1 MEEAGS
7 VDMAPPTS
15 VSLSSFAPCPR
26 RLSTNFAKPSR
37 PVVPSSRR
45 LSWLS
50 LQGRLL
56 NVEEASSAR
65 AIRGGL
71 GREEAVAWELFSP
84 IERFLIVAVIG
95 VATVESKKNWLICQ
109 LKKSVQLRDEVLSS
123 MQQKV
128 DSLCEQLN
136 NTEEKPGTWAKTEGD
151 YNVKTSGGNVT
162 ALLNETEHEERRMS
176 DLSDWASSVT
186 SASEI
191 QLNNLAIEQDIY
203 NLKRECEEKDAII
216 KELNTSVQSSN
227 AATLKRISE
236 LEDIIRRKNTIIT
249 RLKKDMIVLEQK
261 VVHLTRLQR
270 ASSSTSSPNYWQ
282 IPPMMDNLLYDMDST
297 TSPSSSDSDSSP
309 KNRPQAQQTARKS
322 TGGKAPRKQLAT
334 KAARKSAPATGG
346 VKKPHRFRPG
356 TVALR
361 EIRNYQTSTELL
373 IRKFPF
379 QRLVREIAQDF
390 KTDLRFQSSA
400 VAALQEAAEAYLVG
414 LFEDTN
420 LCAIHAK
427 RVTIMPKDIQLARRI
442 RERGLD
448 NVYQ

>member
-1 MEEAGS
+1 ME
-7 VDMAPPTS
+7 
-15 VSLSSFAPCPR
+15 
-26 RLSTNFAKPSR
+26 
-37 PVVPSSRR
+37 
-45 LSWLS
+45 
-50 LQGRLL
+50 LL
-56 NVEEASSAR
+56 A
-65 AIRGGL
+65 
-71 GREEAVAWELFSP
+71 
-84 IERFLIVAVIG
+84 
-95 VATVESKKNWLICQ
+95 
-109 LKKSVQLRDEVLSS
+109 LRV
-123 MQQKV
+123 KV
-128 DSLCEQLN
+128 DDCGCWICYQHREQF
-136 NTEEKPGTWAKTEGD
+136 KGD

-309 KNRPQAQQTARKS
+309 KNRPQAQVPK
-322 TGGKAPRKQLAT
+322 
-334 KAARKSAPATGG
+334 
-346 VKKPHRFRPG
+346 
-356 TVALR
+356 
-361 EIRNYQTSTELL
+361 TEEAS
-373 IRKFPF
+373 F
-379 QRLVREIAQDF
+379 QNDYSL
-390 KTDLRFQSSA
+390 
-400 VAALQEAAEAYLVG
+400 
-414 LFEDTN
+414 
-420 LCAIHAK
+420 
-427 RVTIMPKDIQLARRI
+427 
-442 RERGLD
+442 
-448 NVYQ
+448 